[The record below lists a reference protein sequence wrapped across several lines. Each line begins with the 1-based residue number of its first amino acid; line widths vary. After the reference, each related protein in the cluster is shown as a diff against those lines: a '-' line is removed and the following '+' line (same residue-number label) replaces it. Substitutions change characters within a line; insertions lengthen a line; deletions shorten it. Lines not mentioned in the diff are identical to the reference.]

1 MGGVSAFRI
10 DKTSHIYVANAS
22 ARLDINISGA
32 SVAAFF
38 AGGLLRTYGSLGF
51 SDTVT
56 FPNDL
61 ILTRDGSGQ
70 LALRNGAAAQTF
82 NVYGTYTSITDYR
95 RLSIS
100 VDNTTGNASILANKG
115 SATTGD
121 VGTVSINGVPVG
133 RGKTN
138 DVNSVAVGTGTLTS
152 VTSGAYNAALGLNAL
167 QVDTSGSFN
176 SAFGVAALGSNT
188 TGTSNTGCGYGSLY
202 GNTSGENN
210 VGVGAAAGS
219 LLANGVTSNTNSG
232 TSVFLGVNT
241 KALGASQTN
250 QIVIGYDAT
259 GLGSNTAVLGNA
271 SITTTALR
279 GNVGIGTTAP
289 SSKLE
294 VMGSPAPASIGVED
308 VMVLS
313 RFVNSGV
320 SYGNVAAFAVGRYDV
335 FGLDAKTRLDIK
347 LNNGPSGSLAS
358 ASAVMSLLGDGK
370 VGIGTTAPTSNLTVA
385 QGTAGVG
392 TISVGAAGTTIT
404 GVGTQF
410 LNTFAVGQ
418 TITSA
423 GQTLTISAI
432 ASDTSMTTSAAGA
445 AISGQAY
452 TLVGGTRFTVAGN
465 GKVGIGANVFLERDG
480 DNQLGLRNGAAAQTF
495 RVYNTYTDASNY
507 ERGSISW
514 QSNELNIVSEKGGS
528 GQSRNIIINAALGLK
543 FYVSNSTI
551 GWQYTSAG
559 HLLYN
564 SDNSQDIGASGAS
577 RPRNVFVA
585 QTVKANAFQL
595 NGQSH
600 VYSTVNGDIGL
611 YDNALTNFN
620 LLQFGG
626 TSASYPAI
634 KRSSTTLQARLAND
648 SAFAP
653 IQGKL
658 TTDTA
663 FTSGAITD
671 TGYIVLYD
679 STGAAYKVAC
689 TPV

>member
-1 MGGVSAFRI
+1 
-10 DKTSHIYVANAS
+10 
-22 ARLDINISGA
+22 
-32 SVAAFF
+32 
-38 AGGLLRTYGSLGF
+38 
-51 SDTVT
+51 
-56 FPNDL
+56 
-61 ILTRDGSGQ
+61 
-70 LALRNGAAAQTF
+70 
-82 NVYGTYTSITDYR
+82 
-95 RLSIS
+95 
-100 VDNTTGNASILANKG
+100 
-115 SATTGD
+115 
-121 VGTVSINGVPVG
+121 
-133 RGKTN
+133 
-138 DVNSVAVGTGTLTS
+138 
-152 VTSGAYNAALGLNAL
+152 
-167 QVDTSGSFN
+167 
-176 SAFGVAALGSNT
+176 
-188 TGTSNTGCGYGSLY
+188 
-202 GNTSGENN
+202 
-210 VGVGAAAGS
+210 
-219 LLANGVTSNTNSG
+219 
-232 TSVFLGVNT
+232 
-241 KALGASQTN
+241 
-250 QIVIGYDAT
+250 
-259 GLGSNTAVLGNA
+259 
-271 SITTTALR
+271 
-279 GNVGIGTTAP
+279 
-289 SSKLE
+289 
-294 VMGSPAPASIGVED
+294 
-308 VMVLS
+308 
-313 RFVNSGV
+313 
-320 SYGNVAAFAVGRYDV
+320 
-335 FGLDAKTRLDIK
+335 
-347 LNNGPSGSLAS
+347 
-358 ASAVMSLLGDGK
+358 MSLLGDGK